1 MINKLKN
8 RVIEGGEITHDDALW
23 LVSQPQK
30 ELLYDSAREITSHF
44 FSRRFDMCSIIN
56 AKSGQCSE
64 DCKWCAQSAH
74 FKTKVDTYEL
84 LSVEECVQ
92 SAMHNH
98 KHGVSK
104 FALVTSGR
112 KLSKGDLDKVSDIY
126 KKIAQSCDIKL
137 CASMGLLDVEELK
150 QLKNS
155 GVQRYHCNLESAPSI
170 FPSLCT
176 THTQQQKIETIKA
189 AQSIGMSI
197 CSGGIIGMGESME
210 QRIELAFVLK
220 GLGVDSIPINILQPI
235 KGTPL
240 EGSTPLSDEDILTT
254 VAIFRF
260 INPTAWLR
268 FAGGRAQMSRPT
280 LESALKIGVNS
291 SIVGDMLTTIGS
303 QIKEDKELIT
313 KMGYEL

>member
-1 MINKLKN
+1 MIDRLKN
-8 RVIEGGEITHDDALW
+8 SVIEGGYITHEDALW
-23 LVSQPQK
+23 LASQPQK
-30 ELLYDSAREITSHF
+30 ELLYSSAREITAHF

-74 FKTKVDTYEL
+74 FKTSVETYDL
-84 LSVEECVQ
+84 LSVDECVE
-92 SAMHNH
+92 SALHNH
-98 KHGVSK
+98 KQGVSK

-112 KLSKGDLDKVSDIY
+112 RLSRGDIERVTHIY
-126 KKIAQSCDIKL
+126 KKIAQSCDIDL
-137 CASMGLLDVEELK
+137 CASMGLLGVEELK
-150 QLKNS
+150 QLKAS
-155 GVQRYHCNLESAPSI
+155 GVQRYHCNLECAPSM
-170 FPSLCT
+170 FDSLCT
-176 THTQQQKIETIKA
+176 THTQQQKIETIRA

-210 QRIELAFVLK
+210 QRIELAFELK

-240 EGSTPLSDEDILTT
+240 EGAQPLSDDDILTT
-254 VAIFRF
+254 IALFRF
-260 INPTAWLR
+260 INPKAWIR
-268 FAGGRAQMSRPT
+268 FAGGRAQMNHQT
-280 LESALKIGVNS
+280 LERALSIGVNS

-313 KMGYEL
+313 KMGYTL